1 MNKLNRNLHRYIG
14 LIVSLFLMMWV
25 ITGFLLFNVP
35 WYQEKAND
43 LKTTSIALPATSS
56 DYTISYVGDA
66 LIKTGEYKW
75 EEIRSITKSGENFK
89 VYVKRDPILR
99 ITVDKNGQITA
110 LKQDPILDLFYGLHV
125 GEWEDIN
132 YVTLLEVISILV
144 VILTVTGW
152 VYFLPKRKKRKL
164 NVASDS

>member
-56 DYTISYVGDA
+56 DYTISG
-66 LIKTGEYKW
+66 
-75 EEIRSITKSGENFK
+75 N
-89 VYVKRDPILR
+89 
-99 ITVDKNGQITA
+99 
-110 LKQDPILDLFYGLHV
+110 
-125 GEWEDIN
+125 
-132 YVTLLEVISILV
+132 
-144 VILTVTGW
+144 
-152 VYFLPKRKKRKL
+152 
-164 NVASDS
+164 